1 MRAYLKQRVVGRWL
15 VVSPLMWGL
24 LTACDSK
31 PKEQTPPQVSEAA
44 AAASAALEA
53 AKAAAAEKAA
63 RKVIRR
69 AKDDA
74 DLVVT
79 PERRAKVEAAV
90 ADAKGFLDQRELEQ
104 QLHKL
109 ELKRGNNEAAI
120 KAFDKLAKGRF
131 VLFTGYIVDPKAD
144 GFDLAVRYTPR
155 DPADPVGLTATWF
168 PVHFTNVE
176 GYDLAAYGAGERL
189 AVLARYE
196 GAQRT
201 SQARDL
207 LLLEQWF

>member
-79 PERRAKVEAAV
+79 PERRAKVAHHPPGEPYV
-90 ADAKGFLDQRELEQ
+90 GREIWKGSAHTR
-104 QLHKL
+104 
-109 ELKRGNNEAAI
+109 
-120 KAFDKLAKGRF
+120 
-131 VLFTGYIVDPKAD
+131 TGE
-144 GFDLAVRYTPR
+144 GAVRVVVLTRHTEAQHEPR
-155 DPADPVGLTATWF
+155 KA
-168 PVHFTNVE
+168 
-176 GYDLAAYGAGERL
+176 YDGH
-189 AVLARYE
+189 AVRIPMFSCM
-196 GAQRT
+196 Q
-201 SQARDL
+201 
-207 LLLEQWF
+207 